1 MAVARIASRAQ
12 IGLHA
17 PLVHVEVHL
26 GSGLPTFNI
35 VGLPATAVKE
45 SKERVRA
52 ALANS
57 NFEFP
62 AGRIT
67 VNLAPAD
74 LPKEGGRFD
83 LPIALG
89 ILLASEQLRPASGAD
104 ALARREF
111 YGELA
116 LTGELK
122 PVRGLLLAAA
132 HAAQAGNEIV
142 VPRANAEEA
151 LMVMRSD
158 VCGAAHLTEVCEYVA
173 GRRPACETRSAAV
186 AVTEPPRRINVPDL
200 RDVRG
205 QAHAKRALMIA
216 AAGGHSLLM
225 IGPPG
230 AGKSMLA
237 QRLPGL
243 LPPLT
248 RAEALEVATI
258 ASVSASG
265 FDMRSF
271 GVRPFRAPHHTA
283 SAHSIVGGGPH
294 ARPGEVSLA
303 HRGVLFLDELPEF
316 DRRVL
321 EALREPLETGTVAV
335 SRTALQAEYPAEF
348 QLVAA
353 MNPCPCG
360 YFGDPSGRCSCSPAR
375 LAQYRARISGPL
387 LDRIDLRIEVPAV
400 TAAELAGGADTGEDS
415 ATVAR
420 RVQAARERQ
429 LARAGKLNARLTIH
443 ELERFCR
450 PDEEGERVLEKTRA
464 RFGFSARSYH
474 RTLRVART
482 IADLEGSDVLRP
494 AHIAEALLLKRAL
507 DEPGG

>member
-225 IGPPG
+225 VL
-230 AGKSMLA
+230 SL
-237 QRLPGL
+237 
-243 LPPLT
+243 
-248 RAEALEVATI
+248 
-258 ASVSASG
+258 
-265 FDMRSF
+265 
-271 GVRPFRAPHHTA
+271 RPFE
-283 SAHSIVGGGPH
+283 S
-294 ARPGEVSLA
+294 
-303 HRGVLFLDELPEF
+303 
-316 DRRVL
+316 RRY
-321 EALREPLETGTVAV
+321 G
-335 SRTALQAEYPAEF
+335 
-348 QLVAA
+348 
-353 MNPCPCG
+353 
-360 YFGDPSGRCSCSPAR
+360 
-375 LAQYRARISGPL
+375 
-387 LDRIDLRIEVPAV
+387 
-400 TAAELAGGADTGEDS
+400 
-415 ATVAR
+415 
-420 RVQAARERQ
+420 
-429 LARAGKLNARLTIH
+429 
-443 ELERFCR
+443 
-450 PDEEGERVLEKTRA
+450 
-464 RFGFSARSYH
+464 
-474 RTLRVART
+474 
-482 IADLEGSDVLRP
+482 
-494 AHIAEALLLKRAL
+494 
-507 DEPGG
+507 